1 MSKIT
6 QPITVGS
13 VQKNSAEE
21 VRATFSNYRGH
32 DLFDLRVYGKFG
44 AAQTFMPSGKGV
56 SVNIAKLPELIALLQ
71 QAEAE
76 ARSLGLI
83 GGAE

>member
-6 QPITVGS
+6 QPINVGS

-56 SVNIAKLPELIALLQ
+56 SINIAKLPELIALLQ
-71 QAEAE
+71 KAEAE
-76 ARSLGLI
+76 ARSQDLLG
-83 GGAE
+83 GSE